1 MDAPDE
7 LSRQML
13 SHLIRMDYDCHM
25 ALVAVT
31 PCRDHQCGVTRYIV
45 ATDNTSREFATV
57 IASSVWELHSKE
69 ET

>member
-13 SHLIRMDYDCHM
+13 SHLTWMDDDCHM

-31 PCRDHQCGVTRYIV
+31 PCRDHQCGVVRYSV
-45 ATDNTSREFATV
+45 ATDNTSCEFATV